1 MRDICAQYLVDNP
14 VVMGGQG
21 IEVESDESK
30 FDVADGWKGTR
41 FLVVWR
47 GLQESF
53 CLNPLQEL
61 RRPYSTFLAP
71 YGQCM

>member
-1 MRDICAQYLVDNP
+1 MRNIVT
-14 VVMGGQG
+14 GGQG

-47 GLQESF
+47 GLQDSF
-53 CLNPLQEL
+53 HLNLL
-61 RRPYSTFLAP
+61 LLC
-71 YGQCM
+71 GI